1 MTRPAET
8 NDALKDA
15 EPLVHQDVPAAQDTQ
30 VVQTSARASSIAAD
44 RDHDESG
51 LDAAS
56 GCEFVDDRIRSL
68 D

>member
-1 MTRPAET
+1 MPKSEG
-8 NDALKDA
+8 NDALKGGDP
-15 EPLVHQDVPAAQDTQ
+15 PLHQHVPEVLDTR
-30 VVQTSARASSIAAD
+30 VVQTSARVSSIAPG
-44 RDHDESG
+44 RDHGESG